1 MLNKKYSLAKYA
13 CYGTNITMAAIVAL
27 TPMLF
32 LTFREMYGLSYT
44 LLGFLSVICAFTQL
58 IVDLIFSFFSKI
70 FNIHKT
76 VRAMPLITA
85 AGLLCYAVMPSV
97 FPDFAYIWLCVGI
110 VIFSVSAGLAEV
122 LMSPMVAAMPSEN
135 PERDMSKLHS
145 TYAWGVVGAVIINTV
160 FFKLFGACNWMYLA
174 LFWTII
180 PLVAAVMF
188 ARAELPDMETD
199 GEKKSSEKL
208 FSKGVILCMIC
219 IFLGGASECTMT
231 QWISGFL
238 EMAAGIPKAWG
249 DIFGMALF
257 AFFLGIGRSLYAKYG
272 RNILKVMLFGMAG
285 AFVCYVAASV
295 SLSPIVSLVACVL
308 TGLCTSML
316 WPGTIAFVGE
326 KFPLAGVAVYALMAA
341 GGDAGASFAPQLVG
355 IVADMV
361 GASAKAAY
369 FAEKLGM
376 TAEQLGM
383 RAAIFGSA
391 VFPLIGF
398 FLILYMRNYF
408 KKRSSDIKTNIYTE
422 N

>member
-1 MLNKKYSLAKYA
+1 MDSKKYSLAKYA

-70 FNIHKT
+70 FNIRKT

-85 AGLLCYAVMPSV
+85 SGLLCYAVMPSV

-122 LMSPMVAAMPSEN
+122 LMSPMVAAIPSEN

-145 TYAWGVVGAVIINTV
+145 VYAWGVVIAVVINTV
-160 FFKLFGACNWMYLA
+160 YLKLFGTHNWMYLA
-174 LFWTII
+174 VLWAVL
-180 PLVAAVMF
+180 PLVTAVMF
-188 ARAELPDMETD
+188 RCAELPEMETD
-199 GEKKSSEKL
+199 GEKKSDEKL

-231 QWISGFL
+231 QWVSGFL
-238 EMAAGIPKAWG
+238 EMAAGVPKAWG

-257 AFFLGIGRSLYAKYG
+257 AVFLGIGRSLYAKYG

-295 SLSPIVSLVACVL
+295 SLSPFVSLAACVL
-308 TGLCTSML
+308 TGFCTSML

-355 IVADMV
+355 IVADAV
-361 GASAKAAY
+361 GASTKATC
-369 FAEKLGM
+369 FAEKFGM

-383 RAAIFGSA
+383 RAAILGA
-391 VFPLIGF
+391 AAFPLIGF

-408 KKRSSDIKTNIYTE
+408 KKRSSAMKTNISSE
-422 N
+422 I